1 MEPAQRD
8 KLAALLTQEQT
19 AVLVTQGEKWPTAN
33 LQAFAATPDLDVL
46 FIMNEAAEKFQNMRK
61 RPEVTVLV
69 DTRDIGTIPTFEI
82 TRAWMKGVAAEVPR
96 GAEFDSLKALF
107 LEKNPFEAP
116 FFEHDTLRMI
126 RIRPKQISYAF
137 GLRDMFKADF

>member
-8 KLAALLTQEQT
+8 KLAALLTQERT

-33 LQAFAATPDLDVL
+33 LQAFAATPDLEML

-69 DTRDIGTIPTFEI
+69 DTRDVGTIPTFEI
-82 TRAWMKGVAAEVPR
+82 ARAWMK
-96 GAEFDSLKALF
+96 
-107 LEKNPFEAP
+107 AP
-116 FFEHDTLRMI
+116 FFEHNTLRMI
-126 RIRPKQISYAF
+126 RIQPKQVSYAF

>member
-8 KLAALLTQEQT
+8 KLATLLTQEQT

-33 LQAFAATPDLDVL
+33 LQAFASTPDLDLL
-46 FIMNEAAEKFQNMRK
+46 FIMNEAAEKYQNMRK

-69 DTRDIGTIPTFEI
+69 DTRDVGTIPTFEI
-82 TRAWMKGVAAEVPR
+82 ARAWMKGIAAEVPR

-107 LEKNPFEAP
+107 LDKNPFEAP

-126 RIRPKQISYAF
+126 RIKPKQVSYAF